1 MKKQEAQEIV
11 IEKSRVMIEYLEK
24 FLSDENI
31 TGTMTF
37 RAEKIEDEPES
48 MCTVDIMLNNE
59 FERHFNLGIPSVHCD
74 VFTRQF
80 TRDLADTFAKE
91 KTKGVTPFLEIKSM
105 PPLNR
110 KGMDAISVD
119 EETGKPNNHI
129 KIDFYYGGQDFY
141 AIMHE
146 YNQKLNLTQ
155 EEMSQEQK
163 EVHLHK

>member
-1 MKKQEAQEIV
+1 MKKQEAQEIA
-11 IEKSRVMIEYLEK
+11 IDKSRVMIEYLEG

-37 RAEKIEDEPES
+37 DANKIENEPER
-48 MCTVDIMLNNE
+48 MCTVDIMLNNG

-80 TRDLADTFAKE
+80 TNDLADTFAKE
-91 KTKGVTPFLEIKSM
+91 KTKGVTPFFEIKSM

-110 KGMDAISVD
+110 KGIDAISVD
-119 EETGKPNNHI
+119 EETEKSNSHI

-146 YNQKLNLTQ
+146 YNQKLKVAQ
-155 EEMSQEQK
+155 EEQNK
-163 EVHLHK
+163 EGHLHK

>member
-1 MKKQEAQEIV
+1 MKKQETQELA
-11 IEKSRVMIEYLEK
+11 IEKSKVMIEYLEN

-31 TGTMTF
+31 RGKMIF
-37 RAEKIEDEPES
+37 GADKVGKEEL
-48 MCTVDIMLNNE
+48 CTVDIMLNSG

-80 TRDLADTFAKE
+80 TNDLADTFAKE
-91 KTKGVTPFLEIKSM
+91 KTKGVTPFFEIKSM

-110 KGMDAISVD
+110 KGIDAISVD
-119 EETGKPNNHI
+119 EETEKSNSHI

-146 YNQKLNLTQ
+146 YNQKLKVAQ
-155 EEMSQEQK
+155 EEQNK
-163 EVHLHK
+163 EGHLHK